1 MSLALFSTPNSIIAL
16 RPFTTIG
23 LLVSREESI
32 FNSVVFLDFLVL
44 EFNSLNISLIF
55 LFAFIKKAN
64 RKFHIIKIN

>member
-55 LFAFIKKAN
+55 SELFFIII
-64 RKFHIIKIN
+64 FHLQ